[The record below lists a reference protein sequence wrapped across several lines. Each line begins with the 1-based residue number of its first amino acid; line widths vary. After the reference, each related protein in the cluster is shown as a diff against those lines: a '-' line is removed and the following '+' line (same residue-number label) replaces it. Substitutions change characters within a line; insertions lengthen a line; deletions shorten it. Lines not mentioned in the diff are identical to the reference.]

1 METRLGVVLDLC
13 ARSAWRG
20 ARVRRARPAPNAP
33 RRITSAYVFGAA
45 SPGKGKA
52 AAVIMPIC
60 NSIAMN
66 HHLRVINRKS
76 APRPTVAA

>member
-1 METRLGVVLDLC
+1 
-13 ARSAWRG
+13 
-20 ARVRRARPAPNAP
+20 
-33 RRITSAYVFGAA
+33 VFGAA

-52 AAVIMPIC
+52 AAIIMPIC

-76 APRPTVAA
+76 APRPTMAA